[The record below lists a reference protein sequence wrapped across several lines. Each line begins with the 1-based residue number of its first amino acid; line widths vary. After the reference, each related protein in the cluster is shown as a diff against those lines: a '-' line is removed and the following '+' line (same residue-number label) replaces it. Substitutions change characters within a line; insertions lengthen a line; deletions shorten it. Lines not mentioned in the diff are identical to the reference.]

1 MIQNN
6 KGGIIFSELG
16 ENRQYIAGLQGQVAA
31 VF

>member
-6 KGGIIFSELG
+6 KGGIIFSGIG
-16 ENRQYIAGLQGQVAA
+16 ENRQYIAGFQGQVAA